1 MLDTAGPMAST
12 PLSTSVV
19 ENAQTRSDDESDQ
32 ESGSSGDESDY
43 ESEEES
49 DDEDKASDELP
60 TDLPDDEEPGKASD
74 NNSTSSIKI
83 GEAHSKTAVTQD
95 RSTKVY
101 AAADGQVENIEQK
114 IGAGEGTST
123 STETGTGVNEID

>member
-1 MLDTAGPMAST
+1 MLDTAGPMASA

-19 ENAQTRSDDESDQ
+19 ENAQTRSDDECDQ

-43 ESEEES
+43 ES
-49 DDEDKASDELP
+49 DDEDKTSDELP

-83 GEAHSKTAVTQD
+83 REAHSKTAVTQD
-95 RSTKVY
+95 RSTKVH

-114 IGAGEGTST
+114 NGAGEGTST
-123 STETGTGVNEID
+123 STETGTGVKEVD